1 MSQEI
6 KFQGDTLFYQEN
18 FDGALEKYL
27 EALEKDTSN
36 EYALSN
42 IGVIYLMRHDHENSI
57 KYETL
62 ALEKI
67 NSFMNET
74 KSFSQQNQLEMKLL
88 LRRAKSHQCM
98 LDYEKSKADL
108 DRLLILEP
116 AHSEANQL
124 LKVIQKKLDEVTFAK
139 YKDEAN
145 ELLKKRE
152 FSKALD
158 LYEKALKVTRK
169 ATTLEN
175 IGVYVNK
182 IACLLA

>member
-1 MSQEI
+1 
-6 KFQGDTLFYQEN
+6 
-18 FDGALEKYL
+18 
-27 EALEKDTSN
+27 
-36 EYALSN
+36 
-42 IGVIYLMRHDHENSI
+42 
-57 KYETL
+57 
-62 ALEKI
+62 
-67 NSFMNET
+67 
-74 KSFSQQNQLEMKLL
+74 
-88 LRRAKSHQCM
+88 M

-108 DRLLILEP
+108 DRLLMLEP

-124 LKVIQKKLDEVTFAK
+124 LKVIQKKLDEVTFAQ

-152 FSKALD
+152 FTKALD

-169 ATTLEN
+169 ATTLDN